1 LQQGSSP
8 NIKTLDSNNYFC
20 ALNDKLTEEVVEYL
34 EDYNIEELADIVE
47 VIYALVQHQ
56 GLSLDEFDQ
65 IRAKKHDERGGFE
78 NRLFLVDVK
87 HNLKEKSRGEHHA
100 KT

>member
-1 LQQGSSP
+1 MQQGSSP